1 MNPTIKNILAVIA
14 GLLLGSILNM
24 ALVISGANLIPVP
37 SGADITTTEGLKA
50 SIHLFRPINFLFP
63 FLAHA
68 LGTLLG
74 AFVAAMFAT
83 PAKKKSVSLLIGG
96 LFLLGGLVNVMTL
109 PSPLWFNLSDLCL
122 AYIPMA
128 LIAYRIVAGRE
139 KPGL

>member
-1 MNPTIKNILAVIA
+1 
-14 GLLLGSILNM
+14 
-24 ALVISGANLIPVP
+24 
-37 SGADITTTEGLKA
+37 
-50 SIHLFRPINFLFP
+50 
-63 FLAHA
+63 
-68 LGTLLG
+68 
-74 AFVAAMFAT
+74 MFAT

-128 LIAYRIVAGRE
+128 LIAYRIAAGRE